1 MSQILRPQPSNID
14 SKINSLKIGS
24 MKKEHLERQNTLA
37 ILKFEQRL
45 MEIQE
50 RNDRAIENLRN
61 ELRDEYYQLIED
73 AFYLNWE
80 VDPSII
86 FDKNR
91 FD

>member
-1 MSQILRPQPSNID
+1 
-14 SKINSLKIGS
+14 